1 MFFNNG
7 KPICPYDRPV
17 PPQPVP
23 CYHDSY
29 GHDCYHEHKGFPH
42 PGPLPTNGPFMGS
55 TFVLDNYHPFLFDS
69 YNVRYGEIVNVS
81 ENLETRFTQRPDASC
96 VNLAAKIN
104 MVEAINK
111 NVVLEDYLE
120 KCLSQGYE
128 TYREGIPLIK
138 STLTFRMYYTIFD
151 DMGGV
156 VDERMSTVSTNDAL
170 LHYTDIRDFFLQS
183 AKAIF
188 VDNIPAYDYA
198 GLYRLAINKMEL
210 WVNVIDTAQHVQ
222 QGYNPYYQFMD
233 NNQRIM
239 LQHDTIEACTPDET
253 MKLATIDIN
262 YSIPFQANITTRLR
276 VSFTAFWSDL
286 IVVNQTYGIWNALY
300 EPTEEKMKHL
310 EDEIATLKET
320 DALLQA
326 QIDALQQTV
335 ANLVEIVSG
344 HTTAIEQNATDLTN
358 LRNVFN
364 DNITSINSRLTSL
377 EGRVSALEAVPIAI
391 HKYREGED
399 YIKSQLTWNTIGQL
413 YQVNNAF
420 TASGNLQDEVDAGNI
435 VPLVLVD

>member
-1 MFFNNG
+1 MFFNDG
-7 KPICPYDRPV
+7 KPVCPYDRPV
-17 PPQPVP
+17 PPPHVP

-42 PGPLPTNGPFMGS
+42 PTLPTNGPFMGS
-55 TFVLDNYHPFLFDS
+55 AFTLQNYNPFLFDS
-69 YNVRYGEIVNVS
+69 YNVRYGQIINFS
-81 ENLETRFTQRPDASC
+81 ENIETRFTQRPDASC
-96 VNLAAKIN
+96 INLAAKIN

-128 TYREGIPLIK
+128 TYRQGIPMIK
-138 STLTFRMYYTIFD
+138 SKLTFRMYYTIFD

-156 VDERMSTVSTNDAL
+156 VDERMMDVSTYEQL
-170 LHYTDIRDFFLQS
+170 LHYTDIRDFFVQS
-183 AKAIF
+183 AKGIF
-188 VDNIPAYDYA
+188 VDNIPAYDYG

-210 WVNVIDTAQHVQ
+210 WVDVIDTAQHVE
-222 QGYNPYYQFMD
+222 QGYNPYYQFTD
-233 NNQRIM
+233 NNQRITM
-239 LQHDTIEACTPDET
+239 QHDTIEACVADDT

-276 VSFTAFWSDL
+276 VSFTAFMSDM

-320 DALLQA
+320 DTLMQA
-326 QIDALQQTV
+326 QIDALQTSLN
-335 ANLVEIVSG
+335 ALMEIVSG
-344 HTTAIEQNATDLTN
+344 HTAAIEQNTVDITN

-377 EGRVSALEAVPIAI
+377 EGRVSALEAIPIAI
-391 HKYREGED
+391 HKYRDGDE
-399 YIKSQLTWNTIGQL
+399 YIKSQLTWENIGEL
-413 YQVNNAF
+413 YQVNTNF
-420 TASGNLQDEVDAGNI
+420 TASGNLQNEVDAGYI
-435 VPLVLVD
+435 KPLTLVE

>member
-42 PGPLPTNGPFMGS
+42 PGPLPTNGQFMGS
-55 TFVLDNYHPFLFDS
+55 AFTLRNYNPFLFDS

-138 STLTFRMYYTIFD
+138 SGLTFRMYYTIFD

-156 VDERMSTVSTNDAL
+156 VDERMTTVSTNDML

-188 VDNIPAYDYA
+188 VDNIPAYDYG
-198 GLYRLAINKMEL
+198 GLYRLVINKIEL

-222 QGYNPYYQFMD
+222 QGYNPYYQFTD
-233 NNQRIM
+233 NNQRIVM
-239 LQHDTIEACTPDET
+239 QHDTIEACAPDDT
-253 MKLATIDIN
+253 IKLGTIDIN

-276 VSFTAFWSDL
+276 VSFTAFMSDM

-310 EDEIATLKET
+310 EDKITTLEETVGIMQASITNLEALIAE
-320 DALLQA
+320 QA
-326 QIDALQQTV
+326 AINTAQQTQIDDLSTAVSNLNESVTYNLAQFSDQIEAL
-335 ANLVEIVSG
+335 A
-344 HTTAIEQNATDLTN
+344 A
-358 LRNVFN
+358 
-364 DNITSINSRLTSL
+364 
-377 EGRVSALEAVPIAI
+377 RVSALEAVPIAI
-391 HKYREGED
+391 HKYRDGDE

-420 TASGNLQDEVDAGNI
+420 TASGNIQDEVDAGNI
-435 VPLVLVD
+435 IPLTLVE